1 MFFLLPLHRAQFDPQ
16 RAGRVHP
23 EAGLPAAA
31 AGEQGALGGAEA
43 AAGPAGR
50 PAPGPRGAQEAAP
63 PRPAETHRGAEG
75 AAPAPGGGRRCS
87 LVTNRCDRD
96 LKLARPFPLKSGT
109 IFGA

>member
-1 MFFLLPLHRAQFDPQ
+1 MFSLLPLPLKQFDPQ
-16 RAGRVHP
+16 RAGRVHA

-31 AGEQGALGGAEA
+31 AGEQGALRGAEA

-75 AAPAPGGGRRCS
+75 AAPAPGGGRRCFLS
-87 LVTNRCDRD
+87 LSAVTVP
-96 LKLARPFPLKSGT
+96 KARSPVPFIVGLY
-109 IFGA
+109 FWA